1 MAQRFRRE
9 AWSARPPR
17 WCWTC
22 AANYSA
28 MKLYHTDLFVLPL
41 PSGHRF
47 PMVRYRL
54 LRERLQL
61 SGLFTPEDIC
71 IPPAATDDQLA
82 LVHTANWIQRV
93 DSGALGADEIRKIG
107 FPWSLQ
113 MVERC
118 RRSTGATI
126 AASRSALNDGAAVN
140 LAGGTHHAFSDRGAG
155 YCVFNDVAV
164 AARTM
169 QSEGRIE
176 RALILDG
183 DAHQGDGTATIFA
196 QDPSVRTFSLHAAK
210 AFPARKM
217 KSDLD
222 IELPPGTQDD
232 SYLQAW
238 ERGLQWST
246 ADFLPDIVYFL
257 AGADPFEGDTLGGLA
272 VSKAGLLKRD
282 RQVIELCRRID
293 RPLVVVMAGGYANKI
308 DDIVDIQFATVIT
321 AHELTD
327 SFQSAHTRSVQAS
340 RLQQP

>member
-1 MAQRFRRE
+1 
-9 AWSARPPR
+9 
-17 WCWTC
+17 
-22 AANYSA
+22 

-41 PSGHRF
+41 PPGHRF

-54 LRERLQL
+54 LRERLQM

-82 LVHTANWIQRV
+82 LVHTADWIQRV
-93 DSGALGADEIRKIG
+93 ESGALQADELRRIG
-107 FPWSLQ
+107 FPWSVQ

-126 AASRSALNDGAAVN
+126 AASRSALSDGVAVN
-140 LAGGTHHAFSDRGAG
+140 LAGGTHHAFPDRGAG

-169 QSEGRIE
+169 QSEGRIKQ
-176 RALILDG
+176 ALILDG
-183 DAHQGDGTATIFA
+183 DVHQGDGTAAIFEH
-196 QDPSVRTFSLHAAK
+196 DPSVRTLSLHAAK

-232 SYLQAW
+232 VYLQAW
-238 ERGLQWST
+238 DRGLHWST
-246 ADFLPDIVYFL
+246 SDFLPDVVYFL

-272 VSKAGLLKRD
+272 VSKAGLQERD
-282 RQVIELCRRID
+282 RQVVRLCRRIN
-293 RPLVVVMAGGYANKI
+293 RPLVVVMAGGYAHTI
-308 DDIVDIQFATVIT
+308 DDIVDIQFATVVT
-321 AHELTD
+321 ARELTD
-327 SFQSAHTRSVQAS
+327 SFQSAHTTR
-340 RLQQP
+340 